1 MKLILRQIGPGR
13 AEVTCH
19 SEQNVEVMFTGSRV
33 AAKNYIK
40 MIRTC
45 VGWENVPAFCEKKRR
60 KYCPARLV
68 EIP

>member
-1 MKLILRQIGPGR
+1 MKLILRQIGPGV

-19 SEQNVEVMFTGSRV
+19 SEQNVEVMFTGGRV

-45 VGWENVPAFCEKKRR
+45 VGWENVPAFCEKRTRR
-60 KYCPARLV
+60 GQAPKLV